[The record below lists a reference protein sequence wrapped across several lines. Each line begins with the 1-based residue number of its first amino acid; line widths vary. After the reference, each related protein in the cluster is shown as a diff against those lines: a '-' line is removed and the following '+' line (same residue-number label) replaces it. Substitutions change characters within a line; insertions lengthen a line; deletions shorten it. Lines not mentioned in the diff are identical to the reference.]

1 MTYMV
6 AAYMI
11 IWFASFVLIFSM
23 VRRQQNIERD
33 LASIKEVA
41 QNREQQR

>member
-11 IWFASFVLIFSM
+11 IWFASFALIFSM
-23 VRRQQNIERD
+23 VRRQQNLERD
-33 LASIKEVA
+33 LATIKEVA
-41 QNREQQR
+41 QDREQR